1 MEAIATGFWGSYFG
15 TVGLMLAGSVFAW
28 VRGLR
33 RIGTNAAL
41 SALASAFFVVA
52 FLGWLPV
59 DDRDTAARILA
70 HVATI
75 TSSLLAWM
83 LLYMLGLLRRRHA
96 ARKASGALAF
106 GAFAVVMTGW
116 MLPPGQALSLS
127 AAVACVLGVLALGTA
142 IRSALRGDRLTWAA
156 VAAVACMLVALAGLS
171 WTAVSGGQVPWQL
184 HAFSA
189 LAATGYLTIIAT
201 VLWGRYSYLIELRQV
216 MAYGPAYDPVTRM
229 RSHAETGQ
237 MVGAAFYRHDGEPLS
252 VGVVAIAIS
261 NLYAL
266 EKLHGRAA
274 VNHALFVTAAR
285 LRRSVSGG
293 VDMGRLGEDGF
304 LLLLP
309 RMRNPER
316 LIRLARTVVARLQRP
331 VALSTSPDTSALERG
346 KTYWEAD
353 VGVGVLAAAHP
364 NIRAASAVAMARAMS
379 RSAWAYPSRIAWY
392 DQAAGQIAELPS
404 DEPAQSR

>member
-1 MEAIATGFWGSYFG
+1 MDAIATGFWGSYFG

-33 RIGTNAAL
+33 RIGVNAAL
-41 SALASAFFVVA
+41 SALASALFVVA
-52 FLGWLPV
+52 FLGWLPLEGA
-59 DDRDTAARILA
+59 DATARVLA

-75 TSSLLAWM
+75 TSSLLAYM
-83 LLYMLGLLRRRHA
+83 LMYMLGLLRRRWVAQRAIA
-96 ARKASGALAF
+96 ALGALA
-106 GAFAVVMTGW
+106 AIVLAVGW
-116 MLPPGQALSLS
+116 TLAPQQALVLS
-127 AAVACVLGVLALGTA
+127 AGVACLLGALALGTA
-142 IRSALRGDRLTWAA
+142 VRSALRGDRLTWAA
-156 VAAVACMLVALAGLS
+156 VAGVTFMLVALNGLS
-171 WTAVSGGQVPWQL
+171 WTALAGYRVPWQL
-184 HAFSA
+184 HAVSA
-189 LAATGYLTIIAT
+189 LAATGYLAIIAA

-237 MVGAAFYRHDGEPLS
+237 MVGAAFYRTQGEPLS

-274 VNHALFVTAAR
+274 VNHALFVCAAR
-285 LRRSVSGG
+285 LRRMVGGG
-293 VDMGRLGEDGF
+293 VDMGRLGDDGF

-309 RMRNPER
+309 SMRNPER
-316 LIRLARTVVARLQRP
+316 LIQLARTVVDRLRRP
-331 VALSTSPDTSALERG
+331 VALSTSRDPAALESG
-346 KTYWEAD
+346 QTHWEAD

-392 DQAAGQIAELPS
+392 DQAAGKIAELPQ
-404 DEPAQSR
+404 DEA

>member
-15 TVGLMLAGSVFAW
+15 SVGLMLAGSAFAW
-28 VRGLR
+28 ARGLR
-33 RIGTNAAL
+33 RIGINAAL
-41 SALASAFFVVA
+41 SALASALFVIA

-59 DDRDTAARILA
+59 GGEDTATRMLA

-75 TSSLLAWM
+75 TSSLLAYM
-83 LLYMLGLLRRRHA
+83 LLYMLGLLRQRHA
-96 ARKASGALAF
+96 ARKAAGALAF
-106 GAFAVVMTGW
+106 GAFAVLVGGW
-116 MLPPGQALSLS
+116 MLPPGQALTLS
-127 AAVACVLGVLALGTA
+127 AGVACALGVLALGTA
-142 IRSALRGDRLTWAA
+142 VRSALRGDRLTWAA
-156 VAAVACMLVALAGLS
+156 VAAVFCMLVALAGLS
-171 WTAVSGGQVPWQL
+171 WTAIAGGKVPWQL
-184 HAFSA
+184 HAVSA
-189 LAATGYLTIIAT
+189 LAATDYLAIIAV

-237 MVGAAFYRHDGEPLS
+237 MVGAAFYRHDGEPLA
-252 VGVVAIAIS
+252 VGVVAVAIS

-293 VDMGRLGEDGF
+293 VDMGRLGDDGF
-304 LLLLP
+304 LLLL
-309 RMRNPER
+309 RNMRNPER
-316 LIRLARTVVARLQRP
+316 LIRLARAVVARLQRP
-331 VALSTSPDTSALERG
+331 VALSTNRDPAALESG
-346 KTYWEAD
+346 QTYWEAD

-364 NIRAASAVAMARAMS
+364 NIRAASAVSMARAMS

-392 DQAAGQIAELPS
+392 DQAAGQIAELPP
-404 DEPAQSR
+404 DEAVQSR

>member
-28 VRGLR
+28 ARGLR
-33 RIGTNAAL
+33 RIGINAAL
-41 SALASAFFVVA
+41 SALASAFFVIA
-52 FLGWLPV
+52 FLGWLPLS
-59 DDRDTAARILA
+59 DASTAARVLA
-70 HVATI
+70 HVATV
-75 TSSLLAWM
+75 TSSLLAYM
-83 LLYMLGLLRRRHA
+83 LLYMLGLLRQRKA
-96 ARKASGALAF
+96 ARLATGGLVLAALA
-106 GAFAVVMTGW
+106 VVLTGW
-116 MLPPGQALSLS
+116 MLPPDQALALS
-127 AAVACVLGVLALGTA
+127 AGVACGLGVVALGTA
-142 IRSALRGDRLTWAA
+142 VRSALRGDRLTWAA
-156 VAAVACMLVALAGLS
+156 VGAVFCMLVALVGLS

-189 LAATGYLTIIAT
+189 LAATGYLAIIAA

-237 MVGAAFYRHDGEPLS
+237 MVGAAFYRHEGEPLS

-293 VDMGRLGEDGF
+293 VEMGRLGDDGF
-304 LLLLP
+304 LLLL
-309 RMRNPER
+309 RNMRNPER
-316 LIRLARTVVARLQRP
+316 LIRLARAVVARLQRP
-331 VALSTSPDTSALERG
+331 VALSTSRDPASLESG
-346 KTYWEAD
+346 QTYWEAD

-379 RSAWAYPSRIAWY
+379 RSAWAYPGRIAWY
-392 DQAAGQIAELPS
+392 DQAAGQIAELPPS
-404 DEPAQSR
+404 DSI

>member
-15 TVGLMLAGSVFAW
+15 TVGLMLAGSAFAW
-28 VRGLR
+28 ARGLR
-33 RIGTNAAL
+33 RIGINAAL
-41 SALASAFFVVA
+41 SALASAFFVIA

-59 DDRDTAARILA
+59 GDLGTAARVLA

-83 LLYMLGLLRRRHA
+83 LLYMLGLLRQRKA
-96 ARKASGALAF
+96 ARLATGALVLA
-106 GAFAVVMTGW
+106 ALAVVLAGW
-116 MLPPGQALSLS
+116 LMPPDRALALS
-127 AAVACVLGVLALGTA
+127 AGVACSLGVLALGTA
-142 IRSALRGDRLTWAA
+142 VRSALRGDRLTWAA
-156 VAAVACMLVALAGLS
+156 VGAVFCMLVALVGLS
-171 WTAVSGGQVPWQL
+171 WTAVSGGRVPWQL

-189 LAATGYLTIIAT
+189 LAATGYLAIIAA

-293 VDMGRLGEDGF
+293 VEMGRLGDDGF

-309 RMRNPER
+309 KMRNPER
-316 LIRLARTVVARLQRP
+316 LIRLARAVVVRLQRP
-331 VALSTSPDTSALERG
+331 VALSTSRDPAELETSQ
-346 KTYWEAD
+346 TYWEAD

-379 RSAWAYPSRIAWY
+379 RSAWAYPGRIAWY
-392 DQAAGQIAELPS
+392 DQAAGQIAELPA
-404 DEPAQSR
+404 DGV

>member
-1 MEAIATGFWGSYFG
+1 MDAISTGFWGSYFG

-41 SALASAFFVVA
+41 SAAASAVFVVA
-52 FLGWLPV
+52 FLGWLPLPNP
-59 DDRDTAARILA
+59 DTEARVLA
-70 HVATI
+70 HVATL
-75 TSSLLAWM
+75 TSSLLAYM
-83 LLYMLGLLRRRHA
+83 LMYMLGLLRRRSVALKSIA
-96 ARKASGALAF
+96 ALAGGALVVLLVGWGMPARGALA
-106 GAFAVVMTGW
+106 
-116 MLPPGQALSLS
+116 LS
-127 AAVACVLGVLALGTA
+127 AGVACALGAVALALA
-142 IRSALRGDRLTWAA
+142 VRSALRGDRLTWAA
-156 VAAVACMLVALAGLS
+156 VAGVMFMLVALTSLS
-171 WTAVSGGQVPWQL
+171 WAAVSGHRAAWPL
-184 HAFSA
+184 HAAGA
-189 LAATGYLTIIAT
+189 LAATGYLSIIAA

-237 MVGAAFYRHDGEPLS
+237 MVGAAFYRSQGEPLS

-274 VNHALFVTAAR
+274 VNHALFVCAAR
-285 LRRSVSGG
+285 LRRLVGGG

-309 RMRNPER
+309 SMRNPER
-316 LIRLARTVVARLQRP
+316 LIQLARTVVARLSGP
-331 VALSTSPDTSALERG
+331 VALSTSRDAASLESG
-346 KTYWEAD
+346 QTYWEAD

-379 RSAWAYPSRIAWY
+379 RSAWAYASRIAWY
-392 DQAAGQIAELPS
+392 DQAASQIAELPQHE
-404 DEPAQSR
+404 D